1 MVDPLWWLYWV
12 VVVAALVAAGMNL
25 AYCLS
30 PQRRTAKKPLRAMSA
45 IAVMYFALIYGLLG
59 RGVFLLADI
68 SGRLIRPGIIVLLL
82 LLAADVVA
90 DWKRD

>member
-1 MVDPLWWLYWV
+1 MVDPLAWLYWV
-12 VVVAALVAAGMNL
+12 VVVVAVFAAGMNL

-30 PQRRTAKKPLRAMSA
+30 PQRRVKKPLRAMSA
-45 IAVMYFALIYGLLG
+45 IAVLYFALIYGLLG
-59 RGVFLLADI
+59 RGVFLVTDI